1 MVDASA
7 TSTVSQRMRT
17 NLPHLVIAV
26 IVFLI
31 AGLIAWYAKLYYAE
45 QNALFQQETQL
56 VQKFIRV
63 EADAIIVRVKDAA
76 AFIAADAVEK
86 VDAKLKIA
94 SRKSAYMSDL
104 GYLSTADPT
113 NVRSFLGQPLL
124 QGKPEQIERLAEA
137 LLTREGLVF
146 AISPIEYPDL
156 FPSRKSSSLV
166 FAQAL
171 QNNRGA
177 SEAIIVYSVVDIKSM
192 IRDVSDSLTH
202 GKITYAK
209 FDVSGGSISYAFAPP
224 KKSFL
229 SRFFSST
236 AKTDTLITGTSQLS
250 TEIQQSPAG
259 LYSLAIMV
267 GGLFLIGAI
276 ACSLALVF
284 IRSQRKSQSRLRQ
297 ALADTKLASEAKST
311 FLANMSHEIRTPLNG
326 VLGMAELLSRT
337 ELTGDQRRYA
347 DQIKSSGSVL
357 LAILND
363 ILDISKIESGQL
375 AIDPIRTRLRPLL
388 RDTVSFYAG
397 AAQHKR
403 VELLLDIDPD
413 LPQQVEVDPMR
424 LRQIL
429 SNLISNALK
438 FTNAGEVIVSAKAV
452 NFDGKQDVCTLEFS
466 VRDTGIGIAA
476 DKMPKLFSRFSQAE
490 ESTTRLYGGTG
501 LGLSICKEICELM
514 GGEIR
519 AESRPGKGSV
529 FTFSLTLD
537 VLEGSARAS
546 DTGIKAALV
555 SSSASQIRILS
566 RGLEACGIHCQSFV
580 PSSKIGEEIARAFY
594 EGTSF
599 DVLIID
605 QGRHIDEAI
614 ELRRIVMMQPT
625 LKDLHCL
632 VLGAQMAHPKYQTFD
647 MASIKPID
655 AGLLSRDV
663 QHLLSAEAQTD
674 ETASTTGAGT
684 DEAPRFHGYRALL
697 ADDNNVNLLF
707 GAEVLSGFGFDV
719 ETATDGSKAVAA
731 AHSDDFD
738 VIFMDCQMPVMDGYE
753 ATGILRKMMEEGSIR
768 RIPIVAVT
776 ANALKGD
783 RERCLQAGMDAF
795 VSKPINMSDLEALLG
810 TLDGLSPVHRTQTAK
825 ASPQAN
831 LDESQNGKKP
841 MTHSSDN
848 SVPPAAPASNASS
861 GQAAKPSPT
870 AGKPQ
875 NEAQVLATSGER
887 PKIPLIDVVAFRQTR
902 ASISK
907 FNTLISFYSTDT
919 AEYLRNIR
927 EALTMGRIEDTVLPA
942 HTIKSSSRV
951 IGAMGLAHLA
961 EDFEKRARTGGTDQE
976 KQLIALRVHMERIFL
991 LTIERIKTL
1000 LENEDKSEAA

>member
-1 MVDASA
+1 MVDAS
-7 TSTVSQRMRT
+7 TTPTFIQRVRT

-26 IVFLI
+26 LVFLI
-31 AGLIAWYAKLYYAE
+31 AGLIAWYSKLYYAE

-76 AFIAADAVEK
+76 AFVAADAVEK
-86 VDAKLKIA
+86 VEAKLKVA

-104 GYLSTADPT
+104 GYLSTANPT
-113 NVRSFLGQPLL
+113 NVRSFFGQPLL
-124 QGKPEQIERLAEA
+124 QGKPEQVRRLAET
-137 LLTREGLVF
+137 LLEKEGLVY
-146 AISPIEYPDL
+146 AVSPVEFPDL
-156 FPSRKSSSLV
+156 FPSRKASSLV

-171 QNNRGA
+171 QKNRD
-177 SEAIIVYSVVDIKSM
+177 SSDSIIVYSVVDIKPM
-192 IRDVSDSLTH
+192 INDVSNSLTH

-209 FDVSGGSISYAFAPP
+209 FDVSGGSISYAFPPP
-224 KKSFL
+224 KKNFL
-229 SRFFSST
+229 SRFFSDT
-236 AKTDTLITGTSQLS
+236 TRTDTSITGTSQL
-250 TEIQQSPAG
+250 TAEIQQSPAG

-284 IRSQRKSQSRLRQ
+284 IRSQRKSQSRLLQ
-297 ALADTKLASEAKST
+297 ALADTKHASEAKST

-375 AIDPIRTRLRPLL
+375 AIDPVRTRLRPLL

-397 AAQHKR
+397 TALHKR

-429 SNLISNALK
+429 SNLVSNALK
-438 FTNAGEVIVSAKAV
+438 FTNVGEVIVSAKAV
-452 NFDGKQDVCTLEFS
+452 NFDGKQEVCTIEFS

-490 ESTTRLYGGTG
+490 DSTTRLYGGTG

-514 GGEIR
+514 GGTIR

-529 FTFSLTLD
+529 FTFSLTLE
-537 VLEGSARAS
+537 VLEGSTRPV
-546 DTGIKAALV
+546 DTGFKAALV

-566 RGLEACGIHCQSFV
+566 RGLEAYGIHCQSFV
-580 PSSKIGEEIARAFY
+580 PSSKIGEEIARASY
-594 EGTSF
+594 EGESF

-605 QGRHIDEAI
+605 QGKHIDEAI
-614 ELRRIVMMQPT
+614 ELRRIVMMQPA
-625 LKDLHCL
+625 LQGLRCL
-632 VLGAQMAHPKYQTFD
+632 VLGTQMAHPKYQTFD
-647 MASIKPID
+647 RASIKPID
-655 AGLLSRDV
+655 ACLLARNV
-663 QHLLSAEAQTD
+663 QHLLSSETRTD
-674 ETASTTGAGT
+674 ETVAATGA
-684 DEAPRFHGYRALL
+684 DADAAPRFHGYRALL

-753 ATGILRKMMEEGSIR
+753 ATGLLRKMMDEGSIR

-810 TLDGLSPVHRTQTAK
+810 TLEGLSDNRAQAVK
-825 ASPQAN
+825 ASPPTR
-831 LDESQNGKKP
+831 LDETRNGKKT
-841 MTHSSDN
+841 MTHSSEN
-848 SVPPAAPASNASS
+848 SAPSPAPAGNASPAQAAAPA
-861 GQAAKPSPT
+861 QAPAT
-870 AGKPQ
+870 PQ
-875 NEAQVLATSGER
+875 NAPQALPVSGER

-961 EDFEKRARTGGTDQE
+961 EDFEKRARTGGADQE
-976 KQLIALRVHMERIFL
+976 RQLIALRVHMERIFL
-991 LTIERIKTL
+991 LTIERIKAL
-1000 LENEDKSEAA
+1000 MENDDKSKAA